1 MFAATA
7 LLLLLACV
15 NVTNLLLGRGA
26 ARAREVAVRTALGAS
41 RGRIVRQLLTES
53 FLVTL
58 LGAIAG
64 LVFAFAGVR
73 ALQTLGASKLPR
85 LRVGAVRR
93 ARARLRVDRAAR
105 QRRDARASRPAIRLA
120 RTDLKTLM
128 NESGRSTSGGRGT
141 ARLMGVMTVAEVA
154 LALMLVAGA
163 GWLVQSFSRLR
174 ATDPGL
180 RRRGTA
186 DRRRAAEPAKRARR
200 PIRRSRGRGNLFDR
214 LRALPGRDRRR
225 IDGGVPAARAH
236 STARCSCS
244 SRARRSIAAR
254 HARARACGS

>member
-26 ARAREVAVRTALGAS
+26 ARAREIAVRTALGAS
-41 RGRIVRQLLTES
+41 RGRIVGQLLTES

-64 LVFAFAGVR
+64 LGFAFAGVR

-85 LRVGAVRR
+85 LESIPFDAHVLGF
-93 ARARLRVDRAAR
+93 AALVLLVSGVMLGV
-105 QRRDARASRPAIRLA
+105 APAIRLA
-120 RTDLKTLM
+120 HTDLKTLM

-163 GWLVQSFSRLR
+163 GWLVQSFSRR
-174 ATDPGL
+174 CA
-180 RRRGTA
+180 
-186 DRRRAAEPAKRARR
+186 R
-200 PIRRSRGRGNLFDR
+200 PI
-214 LRALPGRDRRR
+214 PGSSPRD
-225 IDGGVPAARAH
+225 G
-236 STARCSCS
+236 
-244 SRARRSIAAR
+244 
-254 HARARACGS
+254 